1 MTKVAYFDCF
11 AGASGDM
18 VLGSLVDAG
27 LSLTELRTA
36 LGALPVAGYSL
47 EARQEK
53 RGPIS
58 GTRVLVEVSEKGHRR
73 TLGDIE
79 GIIGGADL
87 PGAVRDGALRTFRRL
102 GEAEARIHG
111 VPVDQ
116 VHFHE
121 VGAVDAIVDIVG
133 AFAGLH
139 LLGIEEVYCSPLP
152 GGGGTVQS
160 SHGTL
165 PLPAPAT
172 LALLAEAGAP
182 LRPPPVEAGELVTP
196 TAAAILTTAARA
208 FRQPEMTLRSVGYG
222 VGTRDHPQ
230 LPNVLRLWI
239 GESSAVPGP
248 TGDVHLL
255 ETNIDDMNPEYYGF
269 ISELLFQHR
278 ALDVWCTPIQM
289 KKGRPGTLLSVL
301 ARPLDAAELA
311 NILLQNSSTLGV
323 RVHELRRW
331 EAERE
336 TLEVRTDLGTAT
348 VKVKRWEGKV
358 LHIAPEYESCAAL
371 ARQHGVPIAEVY
383 RIVERAARTEQEGGP
398 G

>member
-1 MTKVAYFDCF
+1 MIKVAYFDCF

-18 VLGSLVDAG
+18 VLGSLIDAG
-27 LSLTELRTA
+27 LAISELDSA
-36 LGALPVAGYSL
+36 LKGLRLDGYELS
-47 EARQEK
+47 ARREK
-53 RGPIS
+53 RGPIA
-58 GTRVLVEVSEKGHRR
+58 GTRVVVEVSEKGHRR

-79 GIIGGADL
+79 RIVNEATL
-87 PGAVRDGALRTFRRL
+87 PEPVKTRAVQTFRRL

-111 VPVDQ
+111 IPVDQ

-139 LLGIEEVYCSPLP
+139 LLGIEEVHCSPFP
-152 GGGGTVQS
+152 AAGGTVQS

-182 LRPPPVEAGELVTP
+182 VRPAPVEAGELVTP
-196 TAAAILTTAARA
+196 TAAAILTTAAVG
-208 FRQPEMTLRSVGYG
+208 FRQPEMSLRAVGYG

-239 GESSAVPGP
+239 GESINAPGP
-248 TGDVHLL
+248 TGEVHLL
-255 ETNIDDMNPEYYGF
+255 ETNIDDMNPEFYGF
-269 ISELLFQHR
+269 ISELLFQQR
-278 ALDVWCTPIQM
+278 ALDVWCTSIQM

-301 ARPLDAAELA
+301 ARPLDAAGLA
-311 NILLQNSSTLGV
+311 NILLQHTSTLGV

-336 TLEVRTDLGTAT
+336 TVEVRTDLGTAT
-348 VKVKRWEGKV
+348 VKVKRWEGRIR
-358 LHIAPEYESCAAL
+358 HIAPEYESCAAL
-371 ARQHGVPIAEVY
+371 ARQHGIPLAEVY
-383 RIVERAARTEQEGGP
+383 RTVEAAAWAHQQG
-398 G
+398 